1 MKRKDGERM
10 YIEFNP
16 KKPQFHLRNSS
27 TGIILSVIPGGDT
40 SDYTSTACLEIA
52 LIDVNTAEIIKRS
65 DGSQE
70 DVWKVTV
77 EEFIE
82 IAHQHRHGQIID
94 GVDIEKWLFKDER
107 KTKV

>member
-1 MKRKDGERM
+1 MF
-10 YIEFNP
+10 IEFSQH
-16 KKPQFHLRNSS
+16 KPQFHLRNSS
-27 TGIILSVIPGGDT
+27 TDIILSVIPGGDT
-40 SDYTSTACLEIA
+40 SDYTSTASLEIA
-52 LIDVNTAEIIKRS
+52 LIDANSDEIIKRS

-94 GVDIEKWLFKDER
+94 GVDIEKWLFKDEWER
-107 KTKV
+107 KYEETDS